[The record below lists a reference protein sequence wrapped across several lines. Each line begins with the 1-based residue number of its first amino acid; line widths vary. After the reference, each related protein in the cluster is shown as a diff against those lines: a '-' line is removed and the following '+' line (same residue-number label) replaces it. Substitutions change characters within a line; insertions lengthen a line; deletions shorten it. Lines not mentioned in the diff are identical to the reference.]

1 MPAIEF
7 NKQAIGLVN
16 CPVCGWE
23 RGEVRL
29 NRKQLAW
36 VYCDR
41 NRCQAQTREKRASD
55 ELLARMRPIEQPA
68 PSPPSQ
74 PAQEPPMPSK
84 PKRKPAKPANEA
96 QDNRPAR
103 RTGPGAKPAAEE
115 EPRRRKVPDGEDAD
129 IDALFNDYD

>member
-1 MPAIEF
+1 
-7 NKQAIGLVN
+7 
-16 CPVCGWE
+16 
-23 RGEVRL
+23 
-29 NRKQLAW
+29 
-36 VYCDR
+36 
-41 NRCQAQTREKRASD
+41 
-55 ELLARMRPIEQPA
+55 
-68 PSPPSQ
+68 
-74 PAQEPPMPSK
+74 MPSK